1 MDGLGMV
8 AVVGVRNNRSRST
21 NLSGNLPWDRVAL
34 RHWLR
39 VTHLL
44 WNLPGNSMASCAGNW
59 DTNGDGHT
67 VRCHH
72 LSWSAHWHLAAFS
85 LGHLMAERFSMGDG
99 NRTSTDEVTV
109 GRTHQLG
116 VSISIGFPLAKSMT
130 SVASMSMSSNS
141 GNCVSVNSRSSNCVA
156 MKSSSRSR
164 SRSNVSMISVSHS
177 DGLTNH

>member
-1 MDGLGMV
+1 MDGLGVV

-85 LGHLMAERFSMGDG
+85 LGHLMAKRFSMGDG

-116 VSISIGFPLAKSMT
+116 VSIGIGFPLAKSMT
-130 SVASMSMSSNS
+130 SNS

-156 MKSSSRSR
+156 MKSRSR
-164 SRSNVSMISVSHS
+164 SSVSMR
-177 DGLTNH
+177 

>member
-1 MDGLGMV
+1 
-8 AVVGVRNNRSRST
+8 VVGVGNNRSRST

-44 WNLPGNSMASCAGNW
+44 WNLPGDSMASCAGNW
-59 DTNGDGHT
+59 DTNGDRHT

-72 LSWSAHWHLAAFS
+72 LSWSAHWHLVAFS
-85 LGHLMAERFSMGDG
+85 LGHLVAERFSMGDG
-99 NRTSTDEVTV
+99 NRTCTDEVTV

-116 VSISIGFPLAKSMT
+116 ISIGIGISFPLAKSMT

-141 GNCVSVNSRSSNCVA
+141 GNCVSVSSRSSNCVS

-164 SRSNVSMISVSHS
+164 SRSNVSMMAVSHS
-177 DGLTNH
+177 DGLANH